1 MQCGLIPV
9 DEQVVNVETL
19 PVGLSM
25 MSADSIVN
33 PRGMNI
39 WDFLVVKLRLGLAPV
54 SSTYVVET
62 FRNHVDAMLVNP
74 EWRDQ
79 VLVRPF
85 GEVT

>member
-1 MQCGLIPV
+1 MHLDFVIQCGLIPV
-9 DEQVVNVETL
+9 DEQVMNVETL

-54 SSTYVVET
+54 SSTYVGMQALLKHFET
-62 FRNHVDAMLVNP
+62 TWMP
-74 EWRDQ
+74 CS
-79 VLVRPF
+79 
-85 GEVT
+85 